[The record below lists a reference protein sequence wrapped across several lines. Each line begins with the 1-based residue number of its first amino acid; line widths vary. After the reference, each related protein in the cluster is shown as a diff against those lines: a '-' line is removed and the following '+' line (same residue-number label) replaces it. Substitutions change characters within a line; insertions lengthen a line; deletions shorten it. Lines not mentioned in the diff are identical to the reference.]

1 MLCLQ
6 LIEDSS
12 RCPRAIDST
21 GLQSQGHDEAGIMK
35 ELLNQ
40 APVGYSS
47 SFVNNNNKDAGSTSS
62 ITGDNNSRR
71 YAMLSTE
78 WISTIGEEL
87 GMHPLPDPLL
97 KRLAEDASYRLR
109 EVLHVNNRI
118 LKFSSILRSDR

>member
-1 MLCLQ
+1 
-6 LIEDSS
+6 
-12 RCPRAIDST
+12 
-21 GLQSQGHDEAGIMK
+21 MK

-40 APVGYSS
+40 ASVGYSS
-47 SFVNNNNKDAGSTSS
+47 SFVNNNNKDAGTSS
-62 ITGDNNSRR
+62 ITGDNSSRR

-109 EVLHVNNRI
+109 EVLHVNTI
-118 LKFSSILRSDR
+118 GFSIFNSLLGST

>member
-1 MLCLQ
+1 
-6 LIEDSS
+6 
-12 RCPRAIDST
+12 
-21 GLQSQGHDEAGIMK
+21 MK

-40 APVGYSS
+40 TSVGYSS
-47 SFVNNNNKDAGSTSS
+47 SFVNNNNKDAGTSS

-109 EVLHVNNRI
+109 EVLHVNTIRVSFSTLNPL
-118 LKFSSILRSDR
+118 LKPT

>member
-1 MLCLQ
+1 M
-6 LIEDSS
+6 
-12 RCPRAIDST
+12 T
-21 GLQSQGHDEAGIMK
+21 
-35 ELLNQ
+35 NQ
-40 APVGYSS
+40 AAVGYGS
-47 SFVNNNNKDAGSTSS
+47 SFVNNNNKDAGTSS

-109 EVLHVNNRI
+109 EVINVLRFTQMCNRI
-118 LKFSSILRSDR
+118 MLD